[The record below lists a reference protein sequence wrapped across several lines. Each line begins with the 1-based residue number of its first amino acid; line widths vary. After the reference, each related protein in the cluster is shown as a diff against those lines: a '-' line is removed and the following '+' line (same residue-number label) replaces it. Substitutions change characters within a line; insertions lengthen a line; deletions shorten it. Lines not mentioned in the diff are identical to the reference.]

1 MQSFL
6 DLPEKFLQF
15 RKNLT
20 PAQLGLYKELVS
32 DLENNTIF
40 MQYANT
46 WNRQAQDAYLDNMYW
61 TVNYKM
67 CLLRDVRRLEWL
79 DNFSGSQK
87 QVILDIGC
95 GTGYFSYFA
104 AKRGHT
110 VYALDAPPPLGQDIF
125 FAGQK
130 ALGLSM
136 IYHTITPYRPLPELP
151 QACTLAVSFSPHF
164 YQPKTEQFW
173 REPEWRY
180 FLKDLANH
188 MVADGTIYFH
198 LNMVASRPDFGPFG
212 TAETQNLFES
222 LGSVEQKIICRLKTS
237 AVRTLD

>member
-1 MQSFL
+1 MHNL
-6 DLPEKFLQF
+6 PDLPEKFLRF
-15 RKNLT
+15 RDNLT
-20 PAQLGLYKELVS
+20 SGQRKLYEELVS
-32 DLENNTIF
+32 DIESNAIF
-40 MQYANT
+40 MQYAET
-46 WNRQAQDAYLDNMYW
+46 WNKKAQDAYLDNMYK

-79 DNFSGSQK
+79 DTFSNGKK
-87 QVILDIGC
+87 QIIFDIGC
-95 GTGYFSYFA
+95 GTGYFSYFS

-110 VYALDAPPPLGQDIF
+110 VYSLDAPPPLGQDIF

-136 IYHTITPYRPLPELP
+136 IYYTITPYRPLPELP
-151 QACTLAVSFSPHF
+151 QPCTLAVSFSPHF
-164 YQPKTEQFW
+164 YNPSTAEFW

-198 LNMVASRPDFGPFG
+198 LNMVTSRPDFGPFG
-212 TAETQNLFES
+212 TKETQELFQS
-222 LGSVEQKIICRLKTS
+222 LGTVEKKFICRMETGAIRKI
-237 AVRTLD
+237 D